1 MSSLLYSKVRFATLY
16 VLPFSTIVSPKLKID
31 SALPAV
37 TSVSILSRTIEPSVL
52 INLNEIVSVVVFKIS
67 RSRTSK

>member
-1 MSSLLYSKVRFATLY
+1 M
-16 VLPFSTIVSPKLKID
+16 IVSPKLKID

-52 INLNEIVSVVVFKIS
+52 MNLNEIVSVVVFKIS
-67 RSRTSK
+67 RSLTSK